1 MFGHLFT
8 TFLTQPIYNGF
19 IYLVGV
25 MPQGDVGL
33 AIIAVTLLI
42 RIIFYPAFTSSIR
55 TQMGMQAV
63 QGELDAINKKYKDD
77 KDERAKQTMQL
88 FRDNNVKPLSGFLA
102 LLVQIPVFIA
112 LYFAFFKQGL
122 PAVATN
128 LLYPFVHAPAYVS
141 TTFLG
146 FVDLLLPH
154 NIALAV
160 LVGVS
165 QYLVTYYSLG
175 RVAGGAKTPLAP
187 EKAAAQKMQQ
197 RMMLYVL
204 PALMATITYSLVA
217 AVGLYFLATNAFSLL
232 QEWIIRRQPRAKAGQ
247 PVVMPGQMQK
257 K

>member
-19 IYLVGV
+19 IYLIGV

-33 AIIAVTLLI
+33 AIIAMTLVI

-122 PAVATN
+122 PDIATT
-128 LLYPFVHAPAYVS
+128 LLYPFVAVPTAVS
-141 TTFLG
+141 TTFFG
-146 FVDLLLPH
+146 FIDLLAPH
-154 NIALAV
+154 NIFLAV
-160 LVGVS
+160 LVGGS
-165 QYLVTYYSLG
+165 QYVVTHLSLG
-175 RVAGGAKTPLAP
+175 RVAGGAKNTLAP
-187 EKAAAQKMQQ
+187 EKAAAQKMQK
-197 RMMLYVL
+197 RIMLYFL
-204 PALMATITYSLVA
+204 PALMATLSYSLPA
-217 AVGLYFLATNAFSLL
+217 AVGLYFVATNAFSVG
-232 QEWIIRRQPRAKAGQ
+232 QEWFIRRGSGGPTDK
-247 PVVMPGQMQK
+247 VQK